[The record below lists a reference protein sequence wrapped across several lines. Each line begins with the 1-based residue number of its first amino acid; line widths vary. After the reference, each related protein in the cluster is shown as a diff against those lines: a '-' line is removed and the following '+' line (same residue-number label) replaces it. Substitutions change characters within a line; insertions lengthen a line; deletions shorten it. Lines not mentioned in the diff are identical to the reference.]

1 MDAAALRLAL
11 ANAQNPDANTRNAAE
26 EQLKASC
33 SADAANHLFLLSN
46 ELQDESA
53 PNVQTRSLAGLT
65 LKNFMTS
72 KDHAQAVKLANDWM
86 ALNPEVRSK
95 IKSNSCQALSSLQRD
110 VQLAAAQVISKIATI
125 ELPKTGPDGRSQWE
139 ELMPL
144 LLQSVVQPEPTPQGL
159 AKKQASLHTIG
170 YICEEIASL
179 ETDCLASKSNEILTA
194 VVAGM
199 RNEEQDL
206 AVKLAAT
213 KALSNALEFANKNF
227 EVDQE
232 RNYIMQVICEACTCN
247 NEEIQEHAYQCLCR
261 IAELYYDKLIPY
273 IQKLLELTIMAI
285 TTQKDNVARQAIAFW
300 SAVCDTE
307 FEMINSDEEAE
318 CKKFIMGATPYLVPD
333 LLKTMRCQEEGQ
345 DEDSYNKSTEAA
357 ACLAA
362 IASTICDEVLAHVVP
377 WVQQNISSQDWHAKE
392 AAVMAFGCIMDGPS
406 PEELKSYVGGIMDTL
421 IAYLVDPEDLVKNS
435 SAWAIM
441 RITEFA
447 PESIGLH
454 IAPLCDKLMQV
465 MPQSEPQT
473 ANHLC
478 WAVHHAA
485 NFVRASHESHI
496 LPKNQLSPILPKLV
510 ECLVTQADRGDATEA
525 NLRANAYE
533 ALNVVVSTADD
544 EAIRT
549 FIAPT
554 LLPMFGERLNA
565 TFGMPCLNADDLNT
579 RNEWQSFF
587 CGALQTC
594 INLMPP
600 EHLVALD
607 PASGMNTA
615 DKFMHLFLQVFS
627 SQNTTAAQ
635 EALLA
640 VGSVCNVLPQAAF
653 DRYMPTFSG
662 MLVALIATS
671 SEPGLCMLALTTTSD
686 VARTLEGE
694 MVKYSDQIVEV
705 ILSVLARPEVDA
717 QVAQVH
723 DFIKPAAYSCIGD
736 IAMAIGAGM
745 EKYLQYWLAALQQG
759 CETAKRLKEELSA
772 KDGYDEDKRNYL
784 NALVEGIFDG
794 YVGVVQGLKAASA
807 STVGATDAFLQP
819 IAVQGG
825 CLMLV
830 EVIASDEDKT
840 ESVLRTAVGL
850 LGDLAETYGE
860 KIKPMLS
867 AKPCID
873 LVMQAKAQG
882 MEADTNELGHWAGT
896 RLGIPP

>member
-1 MDAAALRLAL
+1 MDAATLRQAL

-26 EQLKASC
+26 EQLKVSC
-33 SADAANHLFLLSN
+33 NTDPANHLFLLSH
-46 ELQDESA
+46 ELQDETS
-53 PNVQTRSLAGLT
+53 PNFQTRSLAGLT

-86 ALNPEVRSK
+86 ALNPEVRGK
-95 IKSNSCQALSSLQRD
+95 IKVNSCQALGSLQRD

-125 ELPKTGPDGRSQWE
+125 ELPKKGPDGRSQWE

-144 LLQSVVQPEPTPQGL
+144 LLQSVMQPEASPQGV
-159 AKKQASLHTIG
+159 AKKLAALHTIG

-227 EVDQE
+227 DVEAE
-232 RNYIMQVICEACTCN
+232 RNYIMQVICEACTCAN
-247 NEEIQEHAYQCLCR
+247 DEIKEHAYQCLCR
-261 IAELYYDKLIPY
+261 IAELYYDKLISY

-285 TTQKDNVARQAIAFW
+285 TTQADNVARQAIAFW
-300 SAVCDTE
+300 SAVCDAE
-307 FEMINSDEEAE
+307 FEMLNSEDEGE

-333 LLKTMRCQEEGQ
+333 LLKTMKCQEEGQ

-362 IASTICDEVLAHVVP
+362 IASTIGDEILSHVVP
-377 WVQQNISSQDWHAKE
+377 WVQQNIAAPDWRSKE

-406 PEELKSYVGGIMDTL
+406 PDEFKVYVLGIMDTL
-421 IAYLVDPEDLVKNS
+421 VAYLSDPEDLVKNS

-447 PESIGLH
+447 PEPLGQHL
-454 IAPLCDKLMQV
+454 APLCEKLMAV

-478 WAVHHAA
+478 WAIHHAA
-485 NFVRASHESHI
+485 NFVRVSHDSHI
-496 LPKNQLSPILPKLV
+496 LPKNQLSDILSRLV
-510 ECLVTQADRGDATEA
+510 ECLVTQADRADATEA

-533 ALNVVVSTADD
+533 ALNVVVSTAD
-544 EAIRT
+544 EERIRN
-549 FIAPT
+549 FVAPT

-565 TFGMPCLNADDLNT
+565 TFAMTCLNADDLNT

-600 EHLVALD
+600 EHLVAVD
-607 PASGMNTA
+607 PASGMSTA
-615 DKFMHLFLQVFS
+615 DKFMHLFLQVFQ

-653 DRYMPTFSG
+653 DRYMPTFRD
-662 MLVALIATS
+662 MLVALIAAS
-671 SEPGLCMLALTTTSD
+671 SEPALCMLALTTTSD

-694 MVKYSDQIVEV
+694 MVKYSDAIVEV
-705 ILSVLARPEVDA
+705 ILGVLARPEVDA
-717 QVAQVH
+717 QIAQVH

-745 EKYLQYWLAALQQG
+745 EKYLQYWLSALQQG
-759 CETAKRLKEELSA
+759 VEAAKLLKEELGSEN
-772 KDGYDEDKRNYL
+772 GYDEDKRNYL
-784 NALVEGIFDG
+784 NALSEGIFDG
-794 YVGVVQGLKAASA
+794 YVGIVQGLKAASV
-807 STVGATDAFLQP
+807 TTPGATDAFLQP
-819 IAVQGG
+819 VAVQLG
-825 CLMLV
+825 CLMLI
-830 EVIASDEDKT
+830 EVVSSDEDRT

-850 LGDLAETYGE
+850 LGDLAETYSD
-860 KIKPMLS
+860 KIKPMLQ
-867 AKPCID
+867 AKPCQD
-873 LVMQAKAQG
+873 LVMQAKSAG
-882 MEADTNELGHWAGT
+882 NERDTIELGHWAGQ
-896 RLGIPP
+896 RLGM

>member
-26 EQLKASC
+26 EQLKQSC
-33 SADAANHLFLLSN
+33 NTDAANHLFLLSH
-46 ELQDESA
+46 ELQDETA

-86 ALNPEVRSK
+86 ALNPEVRGK
-95 IKSNSCQALSSLQRD
+95 IKANSCQALSSLQRD

-144 LLQSVVQPEPTPQGL
+144 LLQCVVHPEPSAQGL

-170 YICEEIASL
+170 YICEEIATL

-213 KALSNALEFANKNF
+213 KALSNALEFASKNF
-227 EVDQE
+227 EVEQE
-232 RNYIMQVICEACTCN
+232 RNYIMQVICEACTCASD
-247 NEEIQEHAYQCLCR
+247 EIKEHAYQCLCR
-261 IAELYYDKLIPY
+261 IAELYYGKLEFY
-273 IQKLLELTIMAI
+273 IQKLLELTIVAI
-285 TTQKDNVARQAIAFW
+285 TTQQDNVARQAIAFW

-307 FEMINSDEEAE
+307 FDILNSDEEKQ
-318 CKKFIMGATPYLVPD
+318 CKLFITGATPYLVPD
-333 LLKTMRCQEEGQ
+333 LLKTMCCQEEGQ

-362 IASTICDEVLAHVVP
+362 IASTIGDECLGHVVP
-377 WVQQNISSQDWHAKE
+377 WVQQNIGSQDWRHKE

-406 PEELKSYVGGIMDTL
+406 PEALKDYLRPIVETL
-421 IAYLVDPEDLVKNS
+421 VAYLADPEDLVKNS

-447 PESIGLH
+447 PEPIG
-454 IAPLCDKLMQV
+454 PLLPLLCEKLIQV
-465 MPQSEPQT
+465 MPQCEPQT

-478 WAVHHAA
+478 WAIHHAA
-485 NFVRASHESHI
+485 NFVRASHDSHV
-496 LPKNQLSPILPKLV
+496 LPKNQISPILPKLV
-510 ECLVTQADRGDATEA
+510 ECLVTQADRPDATEA

-533 ALNVVVSTADD
+533 ALNVVVSTADE

-549 FIAPT
+549 FVAPT

-565 TFGMPCLNADDLNT
+565 TFAMPCLNADDLNT

-600 EHLVALD
+600 EHLVAVD
-607 PASGMNTA
+607 PASGMSTA

-640 VGSVCNVLPQAAF
+640 VGSVCNVLPQASF
-653 DRYMPTFSG
+653 DRYMPTFSS

-671 SEPGLCMLALTTTSD
+671 SEPALCMLALTTTSD

-694 MVKYSDQIVEV
+694 MAKYSDAIVEV
-705 ILSVLARPEVDA
+705 VLGVLARPEVDA
-717 QVAQVH
+717 QIAQVH
-723 DFIKPAAYSCIGD
+723 DYIKPAAYSCIGD

-745 EKYLQYWLAALQQG
+745 DKYLPYWLTALQQG
-759 CETAKRLKEELSA
+759 CEAAKRLKEELTA
-772 KDGYDEDKRNYL
+772 KDGYDEDKRSYL
-784 NALVEGIFDG
+784 AALCEGVFDG

-807 STVGATDAFLQP
+807 TTPGATDAFLQP
-819 IAVQGG
+819 VAVQGG

-830 EVIASDEDKT
+830 EVVATDEERS

-850 LGDLAETYGE
+850 LGDLAETYGD
-860 KIKPMLS
+860 KIKPMLT
-867 AKPCID
+867 AKPCQD
-873 LVMQAKAQG
+873 LVMQAKQPG
-882 MEADTNELGHWAGT
+882 MEQDTIQIGVWAGQ
-896 RLGIPP
+896 RLGIP